1 MANFKVI
8 QQYLFLV
15 EQSGE
20 PDDGSYGVIN
30 FFNIKIITAFIVLI

>member
-15 EQSGE
+15 EQSAE
-20 PDDGSYGVIN
+20 ADDGSKLWCY
-30 FFNIKIITAFIVLI
+30 

>member
-8 QQYLFLV
+8 QQYLFVV

-20 PDDGSYGVIN
+20 PDDGSKLWYY
-30 FFNIKIITAFIVLI
+30 

>member
-15 EQSGE
+15 EQPGE
-20 PDDGSYGVIN
+20 ADDGSE
-30 FFNIKIITAFIVLI
+30 LLCC

>member
-1 MANFKVI
+1 MANFKVL

-20 PDDGSYGVIN
+20 ADDGSKLWCY
-30 FFNIKIITAFIVLI
+30 

>member
-8 QQYLFLV
+8 QQYLFVV

-20 PDDGSYGVIN
+20 ADDRSKLWYY
-30 FFNIKIITAFIVLI
+30 